1 MYKYRWIL
9 DITVMICYRGQWSIQ
24 LGTVEE
30 YREGARE
37 NIEGYR
43 RDRKVRWCIG
53 DFTLAA
59 QYFASSLS
67 VICHDRRYHRL
78 PTIIMVI
85 IMVGRR

>member
-1 MYKYRWIL
+1 MVDTARY
-9 DITVMICYRGQWSIQ
+9 SIRSIMK
-24 LGTVEE
+24 G
-30 YREGARE
+30 REKIWKDTE
-37 NIEGYR
+37 
-43 RDRKVRWCIG
+43 DRKVRWFIG

-67 VICHDRRYHRL
+67 VICHDRRYHRP